1 MKGIDKRDGRQL
13 RVNKIQKKEKE
24 KHSTM
29 SSWARQTNRD
39 GKVPSYKR
47 RGQKQYQKKNKYSSS
62 NENIDDVD
70 KNNKINR
77 RNKNKS
83 SSRQNKQTLQT
94 TPRKR
99 NGMSKKN
106 KSPGQGSVNK
116 LVDRSTSPISP
127 STILTKKGL
136 KHINMIQ
143 KDALLNVL
151 NVEGSE
157 DNNNNIGI
165 TESTVEISNSTETT
179 ETTIPLTASSTKKE
193 NETSGS
199 SKSTSSFTPVKNHL
213 LDDFKQ
219 QIQEKKIRKEKERL
233 ANLEYERQIQ
243 KNADKYDYFFGSAN
257 KRGGGGTPVRHNGK
271 SIANL
276 KLIGKDLV
284 TIQTPTSR
292 RRRGNNN
299 RKNQSSVLQSTT
311 TRTKSRNNNN
321 NNSKQEDVIVKEVV
335 SKKSIMVKRMEE
347 ANKRMQ
353 ARYDELIARQSQATA
368 SDQTDWGRH

>member
-1 MKGIDKRDGRQL
+1 
-13 RVNKIQKKEKE
+13 
-24 KHSTM
+24 M

-47 RGQKQYQKKNKYSSS
+47 RGQKQYQKKNKYSSSSSS

-106 KSPGQGSVNK
+106 KAPGQVSVNT

-157 DNNNNIGI
+157 DVDNNNNIGI
-165 TESTVEISNSTETT
+165 TESTVEISKSTETT
-179 ETTIPLTASSTKKE
+179 ETTIPLTALPKK
-193 NETSGS
+193 
-199 SKSTSSFTPVKNHL
+199 
-213 LDDFKQ
+213 
-219 QIQEKKIRKEKERL
+219 
-233 ANLEYERQIQ
+233 
-243 KNADKYDYFFGSAN
+243 
-257 KRGGGGTPVRHNGK
+257 
-271 SIANL
+271 
-276 KLIGKDLV
+276 
-284 TIQTPTSR
+284 
-292 RRRGNNN
+292 
-299 RKNQSSVLQSTT
+299 
-311 TRTKSRNNNN
+311 
-321 NNSKQEDVIVKEVV
+321 
-335 SKKSIMVKRMEE
+335 
-347 ANKRMQ
+347 
-353 ARYDELIARQSQATA
+353 
-368 SDQTDWGRH
+368 